1 MEQTSNKFRRGIG
14 RKLGEGVQNFTTG
27 VGGVVYGFYAA
38 WNIAMV
44 VLAIV
49 PFIAL
54 ATTMTMSYNQTKGVR
69 SAKSYRTAGGV
80 AYASVS
86 GIRTVLS
93 LNAVR
98 EMICQY
104 QDATKEAF
112 QIATSFLWKQGF
124 ASGSMLGTALCLYG
138 ILTLYGSSILY
149 KDIDNTGCDPS
160 DGVSNNISCETT
172 GVDVFG
178 AMMGIVIAGQ
188 GISQCSNFLELF
200 GAARAA
206 VYEALTAIDRQPGAE
221 SQIIHRETAED
232 AGHKN
237 RSRNKQRERDH
248 VKSDIETAP
257 DRLADSPVRA
267 ILPKFEIDVTST
279 AGLKPQNV
287 QGAISFKNVH
297 FSYPTRPDELILN
310 GCSFDIRAGQKVAFV
325 GRSGCGKS
333 TICSLIERFYDPTS
347 GCVELD
353 AMSGEGGINLRDIN
367 VLFLRSLIGFVGQE
381 PTLFATT
388 IRENIRY
395 GFPDASDEDVEAAAK
410 VANAHDFITSFTEG
424 YETQVGDRG
433 CQLSGGQKQRIAI
446 SRVLLGDPKIL
457 LLDEAT
463 R

>member
-1 MEQTSNKFRRGIG
+1 M
-14 RKLGEGVQNFTTG
+14 
-27 VGGVVYGFYAA
+27 
-38 WNIAMV
+38 
-44 VLAIV
+44 
-49 PFIAL
+49 
-54 ATTMTMSYNQTKGVR
+54 
-69 SAKSYRTAGGV
+69 
-80 AYASVS
+80 
-86 GIRTVLS
+86 IR
-93 LNAVR
+93 
-98 EMICQY
+98 QY

-112 QIATSFLWKQGF
+112 HIATSFLWKQGL
-124 ASGSMLGTALCLYG
+124 ASGSMLGAVLCLYA

-149 KDIDNTGCDPS
+149 KDVDKTGCDPS
-160 DGVSNNISCETT
+160 DGVSNNIACETT

-178 AMMGIVIAGQ
+178 AMLGIVIAGQ
-188 GISQCSNFLELF
+188 GISQCSNFLEVF
-200 GAARAA
+200 GVSRAA
-206 VYEALTAIDRQPGAE
+206 VYEALNAINRQPGAE
-221 SQIIHRETAED
+221 SQIIYKEKTED
-232 AGHKN
+232 ADQN
-237 RSRNKQRERDH
+237 AQSTQ
-248 VKSDIETAP
+248 KSDIEAAP
-257 DRLADSPVRA
+257 EHEADRTVRA
-267 ILPKFEIDVTST
+267 ILPKYEIDITST

-310 GCSFDIRAGQKVAFV
+310 GCSFDIQAGQKVAFV

-333 TICSLIERFYDPTS
+333 TICALIERLYDPIS

-353 AMSGEGGINLRDIN
+353 AIAGGEGINLRDIN
-367 VLFLRSLIGFVGQE
+367 VIFLRSLIGYVGQE

-410 VANAHDFITSFTEG
+410 LANAHDFITSFSEG

-433 CQLSGGQKQRIAI
+433 SQLSGGQKQRIAI